1 MDEELPLLTEE
12 LTLLEFSDGIEIE
25 LDEKFLVLVD
35 VELFREDPDALEN
48 DLDEVPEFDDLLT
61 GFILLL

>member
-12 LTLLEFSDGIEIE
+12 LTLLEFSDGLEIE

-35 VELFREDPDALEN
+35 VELLREDPDALEN

>member
-12 LTLLEFSDGIEIE
+12 LTLLEFSDGLEIE

-35 VELFREDPDALEN
+35 VELLREDPDALEN
-48 DLDEVPEFDDLLT
+48 DLDEVPEFDELLT